1 MLAVDTINSIP
12 TPHSEVFVDVEMD
25 GAILGLGGNACASAP
40 TAPGRMAMVS
50 DPSLCTDGHGGDPFS
65 GMLVHAWHCEQS
77 NDRWAFDSA
86 GHIVD
91 AVWANDDARTGQ
103 QAGAR
108 HDMDS
113 DSNFCAQTQ
122 WLIFMLQPQ
131 C

>member
-1 MLAVDTINSIP
+1 
-12 TPHSEVFVDVEMD
+12 MD